1 MAVLDKLKTTKEER
15 DATLRDVA
23 GRMRRLRY
31 TETKLFKA
39 SPTARAAIMLSP
51 DIIDISAPNK
61 DDTNGTVGL
70 SVIGKTGTVIRG
82 PLGLTTTPGEIRVAG
97 MWTFNDM
104 LLSAAPSTI
113 LTPIPVLRFSLPMS
127 DIQELITMTISMGT
141 LAALI

>member
-1 MAVLDKLKTTKEER
+1 MAVLDRLETTKAEM
-15 DATLRDVA
+15 DITLRDVA

-51 DIIDISAPNK
+51 DIIDLSAPNK

-70 SVIGKTGTVIRG
+70 SVIGRSGTVIRG
-82 PLGLTTTPGEIRVAG
+82 PVGLTTTPGEIRIAG

-104 LLSAAPSTI
+104 LLSGAPSTI
-113 LTPIPVLRFSLPMS
+113 LTPISVLKFSLPME
-127 DIQELITMTISMGT
+127 DVQELIATTIAIGA
-141 LAALI
+141 LAALV